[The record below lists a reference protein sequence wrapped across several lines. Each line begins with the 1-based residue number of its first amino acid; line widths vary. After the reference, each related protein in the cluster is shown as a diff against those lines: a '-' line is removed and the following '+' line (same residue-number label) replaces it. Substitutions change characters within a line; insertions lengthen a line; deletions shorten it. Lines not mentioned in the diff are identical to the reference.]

1 MAGTRLHSPES
12 ANCRGRKT
20 ELLMIIPLHSAL
32 LLEVSNMANVL
43 PNPNTD
49 SREAPGERQPANL
62 TSSEVN
68 RNYNSKKTK
77 WALSGV

>member
-12 ANCRGRKT
+12 ANWKGRIT

-32 LLEVSNMANVL
+32 LLEVSNEANVL

-49 SREAPGERQPANL
+49 SREAPGEQQPANL
-62 TSSEVN
+62 TS
-68 RNYNSKKTK
+68 TH
-77 WALSGV
+77 